1 MNQLGRSRVR
11 KMIKMWISV
20 CRVDLCVVVFIKHIM
35 WAYTMLVTKG
45 NWLET
50 RIRNGWLGY
59 IDIQ

>member
-1 MNQLGRSRVR
+1 
-11 KMIKMWISV
+11 MIKMWISV